1 MGLRINF
8 AVLMH
13 IFIDTNILLGFYET
27 SSDSL
32 VELEKIAV
40 LLKQGKATLW
50 LPDQVEKEFWK
61 NREGAIEKHLS
72 TFEKGGI
79 MGSVPLLVREHSS
92 FGKLKNTSV
101 EFERI
106 RAEII
111 AQVRGE
117 VLKEDTQADRLVR
130 TLFSLAKKIDTSGPI
145 VADAVERSMR
155 HLPPGKQ
162 DCLGDRI
169 NWGALLAK
177 VPQGEELHIISE
189 DGDFASEADSDMV
202 SSYLRHEWRTKKK
215 SEIAVWKRASKFLA
229 SKVPDAANAIEVER
243 TLLVESLEKSPN
255 FATTHKTIAEFTE
268 ISRLN
273 PPLAERLGLAICDNS
288 QVYWIVGDP
297 DVKAFVQEFLRQY
310 GETIDGTTRKRI
322 EERLSAC

>member
-1 MGLRINF
+1 
-8 AVLMH
+8 MH

-32 VELEKIAV
+32 IELEKIAV
-40 LLKQGKATLW
+40 LLKQGKAQLW

-79 MGSVPLLVREHSS
+79 MGSVPLLVREHPS
-92 FGKLKNTSV
+92 FVKLKKSSL
-101 EFERI
+101 EFEKT

-111 AQVRGE
+111 AHVRGE

-130 TLFSLAKKIDTSGPI
+130 TLFSQSNRIDTSGKI
-145 VADAVERSMR
+145 FADANERAMR

-162 DCLGDRI
+162 DGLGDRI
-169 NWGALLAK
+169 NWCALLAT
-177 VPQGEELHIISE
+177 VPPDQELHVISE
-189 DGDFASEADSDMV
+189 DGDYASEADSDMI
-202 SSYLRHEWRTKKK
+202 SSYLRHEWKVKKK

-229 SKVPDAANAIEVER
+229 SKVPGAANAIEVER

-255 FATTHKTIAEFTE
+255 FATTHKIIAEFVE
-268 ISRLN
+268 ITRLN
-273 PPLAERLGLAICDNS
+273 PVLAERLGLAICNNS

-297 DVKAFVQEFLRQY
+297 DVKPFVQEFLRQY
-310 GETIDGTTRKRI
+310 GETIDATTRTRI
-322 EERLSAC
+322 QERLGAC